1 MADEDYLL
9 ATNRSDRNEPESRRP
24 SRQDGR
30 TGMNET
36 ELEKTLTELKE
47 SDKLKSLV
55 SQLTRENQ
63 VYRRSQLAMGLGGV
77 LLALVAF
84 LLGKL
89 SSAF

>member
-1 MADEDYLL
+1 
-9 ATNRSDRNEPESRRP
+9 
-24 SRQDGR
+24 
-30 TGMNET
+30 MNET